1 MAESAVTAVVG
12 NMSRL
17 VIQETTFLCGV
28 TVEVT
33 FLKDELMRLQGYLKD
48 ADVKRRSGNAA
59 VAILVVQIRDA
70 AYVAENV
77 IKAVEHMQKSNR
89 LKKGFVGAVS
99 RYAHLPADLVN
110 LHQVGVQVK
119 HVRRKIS
126 EIFESAHCLKID
138 LDTNYCLMHQ
148 NFEDDIVM
156 VGFQDEYK
164 EIVDKLV
171 HGENMLSVVSIV
183 AMGGAGK
190 TTLARKVCTSSRVKQ
205 HFDTIAWV
213 SQIMGANDEQ
223 VDQMQEYDV
232 GKKISDFLLQKRYL
246 VVPDDVWETDTWE
259 QINRTIKAFPDASN
273 GSRVLLTT
281 RKEDVANHVQMPT
294 HVHVLKHLDEEK
306 SWELFSSK
314 ALPSYK
320 RSVMCDVDEFE
331 EVGRK
336 LAHKCDGLPLALI
349 VLGGYLSKNLNTQA
363 WSDVLFGWPL
373 TKSTQMMRDILARS
387 YKDLPCHYLRTCFLY
402 LAAFPEDYE
411 IHVPNLIEL
420 WMAESFIPHTP
431 SHKPEEIAHKYVTE
445 LAQRNLIQVVHRSRA
460 HKWIQT
466 IKIHDILRDWCIE
479 EARQDGFLDIIDKKG
494 QLTYGCILQNA
505 GQASAA
511 SYDTMICHRSSF
523 QNLSGQ
529 ILHGTTPILRTL
541 FGFGLSSVSLPKM
554 TSLRVLHIQ
563 NSILKDFSRTIG
575 GSIHLRCL
583 RLTGCRHVVLPSS
596 IGELLY
602 LQTIDLKGTELDSLV
617 PNSLWDIPTLRHVY
631 LNKEFSPP
639 KRLQQKELQT
649 FWLVVRSFGTE
660 LSA

>member
-138 LDTNYCLMHQ
+138 LDTSAVEKCHDEDEFPQDYCLMHQ

-213 SQIMGANDEQ
+213 SVSQKFKGIDLLNDIMKQMMNVIANMPHLVYIYLEQ
-223 VDQMQEYDV
+223 FNVLDKLPESHHFPQSLRELHLSADV
-232 GKKISDFLLQKRYL
+232 IKQDPMPILEKLPCL
-246 VVPDDVWETDTWE
+246 VVL
-259 QINRTIKAFPDASN
+259 
-273 GSRVLLTT
+273 VLQGYDGHT
-281 RKEDVANHVQMPT
+281 
-294 HVHVLKHLDEEK
+294 
-306 SWELFSSK
+306 
-314 ALPSYK
+314 
-320 RSVMCDVDEFE
+320 MC
-331 EVGRK
+331 
-336 LAHKCDGLPLALI
+336 C
-349 VLGGYLSKNLNTQA
+349 S
-363 WSDVLFGWPL
+363 
-373 TKSTQMMRDILARS
+373 
-387 YKDLPCHYLRTCFLY
+387 
-402 LAAFPEDYE
+402 
-411 IHVPNLIEL
+411 
-420 WMAESFIPHTP
+420 
-431 SHKPEEIAHKYVTE
+431 
-445 LAQRNLIQVVHRSRA
+445 AQRFPRLQELQLFEFS
-460 HKWIQT
+460 
-466 IKIHDILRDWCIE
+466 IE
-479 EARQDGFLDIIDKKG
+479 EWRMEIGAMPK
-494 QLTYGCILQNA
+494 
-505 GQASAA
+505 
-511 SYDTMICHRSSF
+511 
-523 QNLSGQ
+523 LS
-529 ILHGTTPILRTL
+529 T
-541 FGFGLSSVSLPKM
+541 
-554 TSLRVLHIQ
+554 
-563 NSILKDFSRTIG
+563 
-575 GSIHLRCL
+575 
-583 RLTGCRHVVLPSS
+583 
-596 IGELLY
+596 
-602 LQTIDLKGTELDSLV
+602 
-617 PNSLWDIPTLRHVY
+617 
-631 LNKEFSPP
+631 
-639 KRLQQKELQT
+639 
-649 FWLVVRSFGTE
+649 
-660 LSA
+660 